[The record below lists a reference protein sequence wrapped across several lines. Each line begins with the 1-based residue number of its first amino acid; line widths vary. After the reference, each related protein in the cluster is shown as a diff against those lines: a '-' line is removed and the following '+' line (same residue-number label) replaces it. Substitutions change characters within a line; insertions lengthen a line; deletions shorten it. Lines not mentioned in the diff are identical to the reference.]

1 MTTTPPNDQ
10 LGDQAFRSSDNNAR
24 WLEMTYGG
32 ALSFLRRRYTRD
44 LAGVDVAV
52 SGIPYD
58 AAVTYRPGCRLGPRA
73 IRAASVQLAELDA
86 FPYGFDP
93 FKTLSV
99 VDVGDC
105 MINPHHPNTVVDSI
119 TAHTHRLLDA
129 DVRTLTFGGDHFVTY
144 PILKAHAKK
153 HGPIALVQFDAH
165 CDTWLDDGKR
175 LDHGTMFARAV
186 NDGLVDASASTQI
199 GLRTYNDHDAGFE
212 ILTSPWVHRN
222 GIDKALEIIIERAGD
237 KPVYISFDVDGLD
250 PAFAPGTGTPVSG
263 GLASWQ
269 ALEFIRGLTPLKL
282 VGMDVVEVSPPYD
295 HAEITALAAATV
307 AHDWLCVLAQQLGAK
322 TNAIGRL

>member
-105 MINPHHPNTVVDSI
+105 MINPHHPDTVVIASPRTRIDCLML
-119 TAHTHRLLDA
+119 TYAHLRLAVIILL
-129 DVRTLTFGGDHFVTY
+129 LTRF
-144 PILKAHAKK
+144 
-153 HGPIALVQFDAH
+153 
-165 CDTWLDDGKR
+165 
-175 LDHGTMFARAV
+175 
-186 NDGLVDASASTQI
+186 
-199 GLRTYNDHDAGFE
+199 
-212 ILTSPWVHRN
+212 
-222 GIDKALEIIIERAGD
+222 
-237 KPVYISFDVDGLD
+237 
-250 PAFAPGTGTPVSG
+250 
-263 GLASWQ
+263 
-269 ALEFIRGLTPLKL
+269 
-282 VGMDVVEVSPPYD
+282 
-295 HAEITALAAATV
+295 
-307 AHDWLCVLAQQLGAK
+307 
-322 TNAIGRL
+322 